1 MKNASF
7 GSFIPVALAF
17 DGAVLRKMLLLAPS
31 SPLRSLLMEP
41 FCEKKHL
48 WLPLHAQPDLIF
60 LFNSNQN
67 QKKHRIEEISVRT
80 PMQLHRKGTIFNSC
94 LLCYDLNCQTRIP
107 TERRPP

>member
-7 GSFIPVALAF
+7 GSFIPAALAF
-17 DGAVLRKMLLLAPS
+17 NGAVLRK
-31 SPLRSLLMEP
+31 
-41 FCEKKHL
+41 KKHL

-80 PMQLHRKGTIFNSC
+80 PMQLHRKGTIFYSC